1 MKDGA
6 RKGRRDCLFN
16 KSLRNADPPADPKV
30 PQTIDG
36 IDYYYCT
43 KHRKW
48 GKHPTKACKLEEDG
62 SKGKGNDKAGRAL
75 AALPDE

>member
-1 MKDGA
+1 MMKPQ
-6 RKGRRDCLFN
+6 
-16 KSLRNADPPADPKV
+16 S

-43 KHRKW
+43 KHKKW
-48 GKHPTKACKLEEDG
+48 GKHATKVCKLEEEG
-62 SKGKGNDKAGRAL
+62 SKGKGNDKSGERNGRAVRAL